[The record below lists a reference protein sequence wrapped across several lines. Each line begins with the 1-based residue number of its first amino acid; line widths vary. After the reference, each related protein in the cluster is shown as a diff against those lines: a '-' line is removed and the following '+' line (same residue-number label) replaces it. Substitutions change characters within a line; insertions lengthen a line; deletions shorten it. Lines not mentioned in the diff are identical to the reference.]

1 MQRTRK
7 PFIDVTWTED
17 LVAALADASAALGAL
32 DARVSNSLLTV
43 VWQNRVKLTGY
54 AAALRLQHEAIEEVD
69 VFSHFCG
76 LRLPGRALPQTN
88 SDPYAEFAQWEAML
102 ADGKDRHWRET
113 LPFTFD
119 LPSGWQSAPKLMKA
133 LVVLDRWVNADQSKL
148 AWLQGPILLHQFGL
162 TRAIMPNMVFGD
174 SAMRNRDTH
183 FEALLLRLLRQ
194 LHDAA
199 ETGLARFGAME
210 EALVRFARVLADER
224 RPGRLEDLGMLL
236 LVEPLLTPRE
246 VANRLQITV
255 AGAGKLLR
263 RAAAHDVVTEI
274 SGRGTWRAYATHDIA
289 IALSLSR
296 PKRGRPRNPPPP
308 RGDLR
313 KFVASL
319 G

>member
-7 PFIDVTWTED
+7 PFTDVIWTPD
-17 LVAALADASAALGAL
+17 LVAALADAGAALGAL

-54 AAALRLQHEAIEEVD
+54 AAALRLQREPIEEVD

-88 SDPYAEFAQWEAML
+88 SDPYAEFADWEAML
-102 ADGKDRHWRET
+102 ADGKDRHWREL
-113 LPFTFD
+113 LPFTFE

-162 TRAIMPNMVFGD
+162 TSAIMPNMVFGD
-174 SAMRNRDTH
+174 AAMRNRDTH
-183 FEALLLRLLRQ
+183 CEALLLKLLRQ

-199 ETGLARFGAME
+199 EIGLARFGAME
-210 EALVRFARVLADER
+210 EALVRFASVLPDER

-246 VANRLQITV
+246 VADRLKITV

-289 IALSLSR
+289 IALSLAS

-313 KFVASL
+313 KLVASSD
-319 G
+319 